1 MRICIVGSWLTLYTG
16 STKPAFELA
25 RELADCGHEVVVL
38 TAKLAPRA
46 KWRHDQLS
54 EDWHSGDL
62 EILRVSDSL
71 IRDIL
76 LGKKETI
83 DTIRDIVNGVD
94 ILHGTDFPTLLSIVR
109 HYHYRMP
116 IPTVYTLAGKFKL
129 QPKDLIDA
137 GAPSLLNMAR
147 RDFLFRALSPKP
159 VIRRVFN
166 SFDRIISTTDFM
178 ARALYNIKV
187 PREKVEVIP
196 VAVRIPELV
205 SGGAAEHDKSSPHRF
220 LYFGAG
226 SSFRG
231 LPDVMDAFSLVL
243 ERDPHAVLTVCL
255 RGGRGGSSIEER
267 MYRSR
272 IERSK
277 TANSVI
283 LRGFEPNMAQ
293 IIRSVDAVVLPF
305 RSSIIYSFYP
315 LTILESMM
323 LGKPVISTRVGCIPE
338 GIRDGETGFLV
349 PPRDHKALA
358 NKMLLTYDEESMKVI
373 ARRAR
378 EYVEMV
384 HDVHIVAR
392 RHIELY
398 EQVIEEFVP
407 PHMR

>member
-1 MRICIVGSWLTLYTG
+1 MKIGIVGSLLTAYMG
-16 STKPAFELA
+16 ASRPALELA
-25 RELADCGHEVVVL
+25 RELTDCGNEVVVL
-38 TAKLAPRA
+38 TTKLAPHKA
-46 KWRHDQLS
+46 SRHDQLTK
-54 EDWHSGDL
+54 DWGGGNL
-62 EILRVSDSL
+62 KILRVSDSL
-71 IRDIL
+71 IRDIF

-83 DTIRDIVNGVD
+83 NTIREIVNGVD
-94 ILHGTDFPTLLSIVR
+94 ILHGTDFTTLLSIVR
-109 HYHYRMP
+109 HYHYRIP

-129 QPKDLIDA
+129 QPRDLIDA
-137 GAPSLLNMAR
+137 GPPSLLNMTR
-147 RDFLFRALSPKP
+147 RESLFRALCPNG
-159 VIRRVFN
+159 IYRRIFN

-178 ARALYNIKV
+178 ARALYNIRA

-196 VAVRIPELV
+196 VAVRIPEPV
-205 SGGAAEHDKSSPHRF
+205 SDCAAEHGKLPPHRF

-226 SSFRG
+226 SSIRG
-231 LPDVMDAFSLVL
+231 LPDVIDAFNLVL
-243 ERDPHAVLTVCL
+243 ERDPEAILTLCL
-255 RGGRGGSSIEER
+255 RTIHGIEKR
-267 MYRSR
+267 MYTSR
-272 IERSK
+272 IQRRK
-277 TANSVI
+277 MANSVI
-283 LRGFEPNMAQ
+283 LRGFEPDMAK

-315 LTILESMM
+315 LTILESMA

-392 RHIELY
+392 RHIDLY
-398 EQVIEEFVP
+398 EQVIEGFVP